1 MKLLFFLALAALV
14 LAAEQL
20 PAVIM
25 SYPEQLS
32 TVLVSYPV
40 DTATSAIDQDM
51 QDIVDAVRLTGR
63 ST

>member
-1 MKLLFFLALAALV
+1 MKLLFFLALATLV

-20 PAVIM
+20 SVII

-32 TVLVSYPV
+32 TVIVSYPD
-40 DTATSAIDQDM
+40 DTATSAIGQDM
-51 QDIVDAVRLTGR
+51 QDIVDAVRLTGC